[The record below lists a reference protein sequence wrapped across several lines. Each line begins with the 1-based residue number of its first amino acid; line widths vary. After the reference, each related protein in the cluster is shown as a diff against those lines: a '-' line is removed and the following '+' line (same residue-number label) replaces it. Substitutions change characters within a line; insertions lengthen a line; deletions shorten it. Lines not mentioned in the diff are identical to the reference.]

1 MNQLVLRNFAWNIA
15 GNKTLFNYYFSI
27 KVSQMLLVSFALG
40 AMV

>member
-1 MNQLVLRNFAWNIA
+1 MNQLVLRNFAFIA

-27 KVSQMLLVSFALG
+27 NVSQMLLMGFALG